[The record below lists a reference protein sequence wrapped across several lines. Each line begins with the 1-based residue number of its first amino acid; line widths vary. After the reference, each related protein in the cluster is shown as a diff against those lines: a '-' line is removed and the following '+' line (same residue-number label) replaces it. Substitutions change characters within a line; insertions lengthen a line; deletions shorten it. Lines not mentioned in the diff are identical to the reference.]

1 MEYLSQ
7 ESQQMFD
14 VMDRY
19 ETGEINL
26 EQATE
31 MIMACTSL
39 ESEKIK
45 NILKGVERENLLNF
59 PKA

>member
-31 MIMACTSL
+31 MIMAWAHTHVLQLRKHCTRQ
-39 ESEKIK
+39 
-45 NILKGVERENLLNF
+45 ILI
-59 PKA
+59 AHHT

>member
-7 ESQQMFD
+7 ESQQIFD

-31 MIMACTSL
+31 MIMAWAPL
-39 ESEKIK
+39 EAEKIK

-59 PKA
+59 PQA

>member
-7 ESQQMFD
+7 ETRQMFD
-14 VMDRY
+14 VVDRY

-26 EQATE
+26 EHATE

-39 ESEKIK
+39 EAEKIK